1 MMCRCNPLRGS
12 LPRTSGPTHDA
23 GMEGRQCETGC
34 TSMLQIDHEIVL
46 ALGRVIAEAADATGP
61 EEALWCFTRA
71 SPGPL
76 GHPAAASR
84 PHAFREPQP
93 PEIGVAAVCF
103 MRMPDGA
110 HHLITAPVNFPPA
123 QHHEL
128 VDIGLG
134 HPGVVAR
141 LQPAAAAARYRA
153 APRLRQRSCRQD
165 LPRRFGDV
173 RATAIGA
180 GAHRRRA
187 DLCQRR
193 SRHLRRGRPG
203 RAGTSFA
210 HAAAAC
216 WMGRPAG
223 SAWLAA
229 LDTSGLPVR
238 KRLSTAACP
247 AAAHRAVARH
257 HPLQRSAGMTLI
269 DLSREITHKMPRL
282 PEPSRWSSS
291 RPFSTP

>member
-1 MMCRCNPLRGS
+1 
-12 LPRTSGPTHDA
+12 
-23 GMEGRQCETGC
+23 
-34 TSMLQIDHEIVL
+34 MLQIDHEIVL

-71 SPGPL
+71 LPGPL
-76 GHPAAASR
+76 GDPAAASR

-141 LQPAAAAARYRA
+141 SSRPLLLRDTALHHGFVKILQTFRAGSAMFAPLLWGGRYLGVLICANAAHGT
-153 APRLRQRSCRQD
+153 
-165 LPRRFGDV
+165 FGE
-173 RATAIGA
+173 
-180 GAHRRRA
+180 A
-187 DLCQRR
+187 DLVALQ
-193 SRHLRRGRPG
+193 
-203 RAGTSFA
+203 SFA

-216 WMGRPAG
+216 WMGHGGP
-223 SAWLAA
+223 AWLAA

-238 KRLSTAACP
+238 
-247 AAAHRAVARH
+247 
-257 HPLQRSAGMTLI
+257 SA
-269 DLSREITHKMPRL
+269 
-282 PEPSRWSSS
+282 
-291 RPFSTP
+291 